1 MTRDFAFYESLP
13 FADGAYSTTPRIT
26 EPILFQLAK
35 DGRDVTLLVAHSP
48 EDLPLGLVDT
58 LHSAFNYVVEEG
70 RTYPH
75 YKPMDRPEFEKYC
88 FENFAA
94 VLVEGNMTG
103 NILEKTDWDEAYL
116 GHFYIKPNYIGRCL
130 HVCNAGFIVN
140 HQKRGLGLGKELGR
154 KYLDLAPRLGY
165 AYSVFNLVFETN
177 PASARI
183 WDSLGFE
190 KIGYIPKV
198 AVLKG
203 ELGLVGAYVYGKDL
217 QKKEEKSIEKAGVKR
232 ETSVQKSAEN

>member
-1 MTRDFAFYESLP
+1 MTGDFAFYEALP
-13 FADGAYSTTPRIT
+13 FADGAYANTPRIT
-26 EPILFQLAK
+26 KPISFRLEK
-35 DGRDVTLLVAHSP
+35 DGREVTLLVAHDP
-48 EDLPLGLVDT
+48 EDLAPGLVEV
-58 LHSAFNYVVEEG
+58 LHSEFNYVVEEG

-75 YKPMDRPEFEKYC
+75 YKPMARPDFEKYC
-88 FENFAA
+88 FENFVA
-94 VLVEGNMTG
+94 VLVEGNLSSSIPSDI
-103 NILEKTDWDEAYL
+103 NWNDAYL

-130 HVCNAGFIVN
+130 HVCNGGFIVN
-140 HQKRGLGLGKELGR
+140 HEKRGLGLGKELGR
-154 KYLDLAPRLGY
+154 KYLELAPRLGY

-203 ELGLVGAYVYGKDL
+203 ELCLVGAYIYGKDL
-217 QKKEEKSIEKAGVKR
+217 QRQID
-232 ETSVQKSAEN
+232 